1 MSAVSDDGQT
11 ELVRDYYN
19 EAARRYDSWME
30 GFDRLMLG
38 RGRSRMCSRARGPT
52 LEVAVGTGANLPYYP
67 PDAEITGVD
76 LSRAMLAFA
85 ERRAQQLHLDI
96 DLQVGVQK
104 PDQVLAGAT
113 GRVNYGQAP
122 HW

>member
-1 MSAVSDDGQT
+1 
-11 ELVRDYYN
+11 
-19 EAARRYDSWME
+19 ME